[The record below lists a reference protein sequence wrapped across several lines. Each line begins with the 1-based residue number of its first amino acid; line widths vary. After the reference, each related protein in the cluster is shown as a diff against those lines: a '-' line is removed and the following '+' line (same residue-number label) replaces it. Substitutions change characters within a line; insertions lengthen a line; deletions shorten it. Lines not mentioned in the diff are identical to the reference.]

1 MPSSEE
7 KPRSDDERLSEFVSR
22 IPLTWT
28 CVKCGFEGRNAP
40 DAEYPVAVQ
49 IGVRPDGCGGM
60 ERYEVGPICSRCMS

>member
-28 CVKCGFEGRNAP
+28 CVKCGFAGRNAP

-49 IGVRPDGCGGM
+49 IGTRWNGDRM
-60 ERYEVGPICSRCMS
+60 EQYEVGPICSRCMG